1 MVVDTPADLGPE
13 AVLVDVRWSA
23 EGRPARDAYLA
34 GHLPGAV
41 LCDVETDLLGT
52 VGGRRAG
59 LPSPEALAAVLG
71 RLGIAAGTPVVAYDD
86 LGGVAAAWLVWMLR
100 ALGQPAAVLDGGAAR
115 YAADLE
121 TGDVAPVPV
130 AVEGR
135 PWPADRVADL
145 VTVVSPEVRTVD
157 ARPRD
162 RYRGLDRPDDARSG
176 HIPGAVNLFWR
187 DTVDAD
193 GRLLPRE
200 RLRGVVE
207 GAGAGGP
214 EPLVCYCG
222 TGAGAAHVLLAL
234 EHAGLGTGRLYAGSW
249 AEYGATELPVAR

>member
-59 LPSPEALAAVLG
+59 LPSPEALASVLG
-71 RLGIAAGTPVVAYDD
+71 RLGIAAGTAVVAYDD

-100 ALGQPAAVLDGGAAR
+100 ALGQPAAVLDGGLAR
-115 YAADLE
+115 YAGDLQ
-121 TGDVAPVPV
+121 TGDVAPAPV
-130 AVEGR
+130 VVEAR

-145 VTVVSPEVRTVD
+145 AAVVSPDVRIVD
-157 ARPRD
+157 ARPLD
-162 RYRGLDRPDDARSG
+162 RYHGLDQPADARSG
-176 HIPGAVNLFWR
+176 HIPGAVSLFWR

-193 GRLLPRE
+193 GRLLPPD
-200 RLRGVVE
+200 RLRAVVE
-207 GAGAGGP
+207 GAGGP
-214 EPLVCYCG
+214 EPVVCYCG

-234 EHAGLGTGRLYAGSW
+234 EHAGLGAGRLYAGSW
-249 AEYGATELPVAR
+249 AEYGATDLPVAR

>member
-1 MVVDTPADLGPE
+1 MVVDTPADLGPD
-13 AVLVDVRWSA
+13 AVLVDVRWST

-34 GHLPGAV
+34 GHLHGAV

-71 RLGIAAGTPVVAYDD
+71 RLGIAAGTAVVAYDD

-100 ALGQPAAVLDGGAAR
+100 ALGQPAAVLDGGLAR
-115 YAADLE
+115 YAGDLE
-121 TGDVAPVPV
+121 TGDVAPAPV
-130 AVEGR
+130 VVEAR

-145 VTVVSPEVRTVD
+145 ATVVSPEVRTVD
-157 ARPRD
+157 ARPLD
-162 RYRGLDRPDDARSG
+162 RYHGLDQPADARSG
-176 HIPGAVNLFWR
+176 HIPGAVSLFWR

-193 GRLLPRE
+193 GRLLPPD
-200 RLRGVVE
+200 RLRAVVE
-207 GAGAGGP
+207 GAGGP
-214 EPLVCYCG
+214 EPVVCYCG

-234 EHAGLGTGRLYAGSW
+234 EHAGMGAGRLYAGSW
-249 AEYGATELPVAR
+249 AEYGATDLPVAR